1 MSTGH
6 ARRQGGRRRIGGLA
20 YVEVL
25 VALVLVA
32 SALVPALEALQS
44 SVRGGP
50 VLTSAAGRDALL
62 RAKMEEVLSL
72 PFETLNAE
80 TFLAGG
86 NTTVSVSSALSDA
99 AGADRR
105 VVILYRSDGSALSAA
120 DTGLVRVRVAYEAG
134 GLALETMK
142 SRWW

>member
-6 ARRQGGRRRIGGLA
+6 ARRRCGQRRIGGLA

-32 SALVPALEALQS
+32 TALVPALEALQS
-44 SVRGGP
+44 SVRSGP
-50 VLTSAAGRDALL
+50 VLTSAAARDAQL

-86 NTTVSVSSALSDA
+86 NTTSSVSSALSDA

-120 DTGLVRVRVAYEAG
+120 DTGLVRIRVAYEAG
-134 GLALETMK
+134 GVALETMK
-142 SRWW
+142 SKWW